1 MIGILLITH
10 GELGHALLDCIRH
23 VTNRDQAQLASLAVG
38 ACDDPA
44 QITARARTLLEQLD
58 QGAGV
63 LILTDIYGATPAN
76 AAMRL
81 CRPGHVEVVA
91 GVNVPMLLRVLT
103 YREKS
108 DIDTLCRKAVS
119 GGCEGV
125 HHIKGSF

>member
-1 MIGILLITH
+1 MIGILLLTH
-10 GELGHALLDCIRH
+10 CGLGRALLDCVRH
-23 VTNRDQAQLASLAVG
+23 VTNSLPPRSAWLDVG
-38 ACDDPA
+38 ATDDPGSIGR
-44 QITARARTLLEQLD
+44 QARELLEQLD
-58 QGAGV
+58 EGAGV

-76 AAMRL
+76 IAARL
-81 CRPGHVEVVA
+81 RRPGHVEVVA

-125 HHIKGSF
+125 HQIKGSF

>member
-10 GELGHALLDCIRH
+10 GELGHSLLDCIRH
-23 VTNRDQAQLASLAVG
+23 VTNREQAQLAPLAVG
-38 ACDDPA
+38 ANDDPA
-44 QITARARTLLEQLD
+44 KIVRQARLLLEQLD

-81 CRPGHVEVVA
+81 YHPGHVEVVA